1 MRHAA
6 RPGSWR
12 RCGHCF
18 ASRPCL
24 ERAARPQGGGGGGM
38 LATGTESLLRQASV
52 CLILVSREVGAE
64 ELGRFCARVSA
75 LLQAEDW
82 GPDALDAL
90 RRLFLIVAATKY
102 SRRLEPTCVA
112 LLQTTLCSP
121 RCPERLQLLCAA
133 VLREMAPSD
142 SLSLSCDHAPSSRQL
157 GLVASVL
164 LAQGDPQQVR
174 TVGQCVIK
182 VLESRQPE
190 GPSLTYLLP
199 VVSKVTSLAP
209 DALPEEQTKALS
221 KRLGDWLRYAS
232 VQQGAAHAS
241 GGFFSTPRA
250 RQPGPVTEV
259 DGTVATDFFTVLS
272 TGQRFTEDQR
282 LNVQAFSMLR
292 AWLLQG
298 GPARPGAAD
307 ADDRSELEG
316 STVSVLSAASAAS
329 HLLPPAEW
337 LREKALEYCQ
347 RLLEQSGRRAL
358 RKADSDLQ
366 KACLV
371 EAVLVLDV
379 LCRQD
384 PSFLYRA
391 LPCVRALRTR
401 LCGDTACVRA
411 LLPIAQFF
419 LHHGEAAAVDA
430 DAVCQHLFTRIPSE
444 HFHSPML
451 AFEFVQFCRDH
462 LVLFGSNLD
471 LLRTSFPNL
480 FKFLA
485 WSSPALTS
493 GFVALLPVLVDA
505 GTAVEMLH
513 LLLDLPSLTAALDLQ
528 LRASQAAS
536 ERPLWDVSVRAPGCL
551 EALRDPQAQG
561 LFQHL
566 LRAKAS
572 GTVERL
578 TPLHQL
584 LQPLA
589 SCARVLQC
597 AQAVPTLLR
606 AFFAAVTQVS
616 LPPRASV
623 PAAEGQL
630 ELRGQPQQ
638 YAVRAQSAAHSS
650 PQGSRHGGAQRT
662 GASGQAPRLSLP
674 PSSPV
679 GPWPASW
686 HCCSWREVTHFSRL
700 RGMKLTC
707 TGGSLL
713 AAPWGSTPPVPS
725 ALVTADPLPSLT
737 PSTHPLALR
746 GLPHRLFPLQRVAT
760 SPPLQLLLGR
770 TFQKMPFLKARLVW
784 AYPLASPARGQS
796 PPHQAVVP
804 DRPWGWGL
812 LSGVLSDRVLSSQF
826 PALCKLHPPLVVER
840 AKELLEFVGSLGGPR
855 STGHML
861 TSVVWAIGEYLSV
874 SWDRRCS
881 AEQISRFFE
890 ALEALLFE
898 VTQSRPSAA
907 LPKCPPQVI
916 TVLMTTLTKLASRSQ
931 DLIPRVSLLLS
942 KMRTLAQSPAVG
954 PVHGEDDLGAVRTRA
969 TELLNLLKMPSVA
982 QFVLTPSVEVS
993 QPRYHRDCN
1002 TALPL
1007 ALDMVS
1013 RLLEREAG
1021 LLPG

>member
-209 DALPEEQTKALS
+209 DALPEDQGTQQAAGGLAPLRQRPAGGGP
-221 KRLGDWLRYAS
+221 RLRGLLLHAQSPAARPCHRGGWDRGHRLLH
-232 VQQGAAHAS
+232 GAVH
-241 GGFFSTPRA
+241 
-250 RQPGPVTEV
+250 GP
-259 DGTVATDFFTVLS
+259 
-272 TGQRFTEDQR
+272 
-282 LNVQAFSMLR
+282 AFH
-292 AWLLQG
+292 G
-298 GPARPGAAD
+298 GPAAQRAGLLHAAGLAAAGRPCAPGCCGCRRQVGAGGLHRVRTLGRLRRQPPAAARRVAAGEGPGVLPAPPGAERPA
-307 ADDRSELEG
+307 SPEEG
-316 STVSVLSAASAAS
+316 RLGPAEGVPGGGRAGAGRALPAGPLLPVPRPPVCAGPAHPTLRGHGLRPCIAAHRPVLSA
-329 HLLPPAEW
+329 P
-337 LREKALEYCQ
+337 R
-347 RLLEQSGRRAL
+347 
-358 RKADSDLQ
+358 
-366 KACLV
+366 
-371 EAVLVLDV
+371 
-379 LCRQD
+379 
-384 PSFLYRA
+384 
-391 LPCVRALRTR
+391 
-401 LCGDTACVRA
+401 
-411 LLPIAQFF
+411 
-419 LHHGEAAAVDA
+419 
-430 DAVCQHLFTRIPSE
+430 
-444 HFHSPML
+444 PML

>member
-1 MRHAA
+1 MLPCPPGRPSPRAKPCPLFRRQVGAGGLHRVRALGRLHRQPPAAA
-6 RPGSWR
+6 RRVAAGEGPGVLPAPPGAER
-12 RCGHCF
+12 P
-18 ASRPCL
+18 ASPEEGRLGPA
-24 ERAARPQGGGGGGM
+24 EGVPGGGR
-38 LATGTESLLRQASV
+38 A
-52 CLILVSREVGAE
+52 GA
-64 ELGRFCARVSA
+64 GRA
-75 LLQAEDW
+75 LPA
-82 GPDALDAL
+82 GP
-90 RRLFLIVAATKY
+90 
-102 SRRLEPTCVA
+102 
-112 LLQTTLCSP
+112 
-121 RCPERLQLLCAA
+121 
-133 VLREMAPSD
+133 
-142 SLSLSCDHAPSSRQL
+142 
-157 GLVASVL
+157 
-164 LAQGDPQQVR
+164 
-174 TVGQCVIK
+174 
-182 VLESRQPE
+182 
-190 GPSLTYLLP
+190 LLP
-199 VVSKVTSLAP
+199 VPRPPVRARPAHPT
-209 DALPEEQTKALS
+209 
-221 KRLGDWLRYAS
+221 LR
-232 VQQGAAHAS
+232 GPGLRPCIAAH
-241 GGFFSTPRA
+241 
-250 RQPGPVTEV
+250 
-259 DGTVATDFFTVLS
+259 
-272 TGQRFTEDQR
+272 
-282 LNVQAFSMLR
+282 
-292 AWLLQG
+292 
-298 GPARPGAAD
+298 RP
-307 ADDRSELEG
+307 
-316 STVSVLSAASAAS
+316 VLSA
-329 HLLPPAEW
+329 P
-337 LREKALEYCQ
+337 
-347 RLLEQSGRRAL
+347 RA
-358 RKADSDLQ
+358 
-366 KACLV
+366 
-371 EAVLVLDV
+371 
-379 LCRQD
+379 
-384 PSFLYRA
+384 
-391 LPCVRALRTR
+391 
-401 LCGDTACVRA
+401 
-411 LLPIAQFF
+411 
-419 LHHGEAAAVDA
+419 
-430 DAVCQHLFTRIPSE
+430 
-444 HFHSPML
+444 ML

-462 LVLFGSNLD
+462 LVLFSSNLD

-493 GFVALLPVLVDA
+493 EFVALLPVLVDA

-536 ERPLWDVSVRAPGCL
+536 ERPLWDISVRAPGCL

-606 AFFAAVTQVS
+606 AFFAAVTQF
-616 LPPRASV
+616 
-623 PAAEGQL
+623 
-630 ELRGQPQQ
+630 
-638 YAVRAQSAAHSS
+638 
-650 PQGSRHGGAQRT
+650 
-662 GASGQAPRLSLP
+662 ASGALASQLALLLLERSDSLFQVEGYEADVHRWV
-674 PSSPV
+674 SP
-679 GPWPASW
+679 
-686 HCCSWREVTHFSRL
+686 
-700 RGMKLTC
+700 
-707 TGGSLL
+707 GGSTGLL
-713 AAPWGSTPPVPS
+713 HPSCGSSPPVPS

-737 PSTHPLALR
+737 PRPSLGTSWAAAQT
-746 GLPHRLFPLQRVAT
+746 LPTPESCHIP
-760 SPPLQLLLGR
+760 SPP
-770 TFQKMPFLKARLVW
+770 
-784 AYPLASPARGQS
+784 ASLGQS
-796 PPHQAVVP
+796 LPEDALSESPTHEGSSPRQPSQRTEPTPLDGSSP
-804 DRPWGWGL
+804 DGPWGWGL
-812 LSGVLSDRVLSSQF
+812 LRGVLSDRVLSSQF

-855 STGHML
+855 STGHVL

-954 PVHGEDDLGAVRTRA
+954 PVRGEDDLGAVRTRA